1 MAVHRAVDGASR
13 PQEPS
18 TSGILPT
25 DAPYGRGVSTP
36 RPEPRQHAR
45 PGRDPA
51 REGAVVRQRLR
62 AVTGTARPALAWH
75 PATATLPQ
83 VGPPDDPDVGPRP
96 GGIGTPA
103 LGPPDDGAGPAL
115 GGEVPGRRGVPAA
128 PDGAERHRRGRA
140 QGSGDQAAG
149 WLPPRPDVDEGRRTD
164 LAGEPGTGDGEP
176 AALGGADAE
185 AVDRLRSRA
194 AQTASTAYTSAYGH
208 PTSHA
213 GFAGLGEEGRRRW
226 ALRPRVAV
234 AALVVVLLL
243 AAGVV
248 LLRSPADG
256 VTPVAPLDA
265 APTGGAATGADAGPA
280 TSSDVDGT
288 AGGAAAEAADAGG
301 GGAGTG
307 AEGAS
312 GGVVVHVVGQVV
324 TPGLVTVAAD
334 ARVADALD
342 AAGGATA
349 EADLA
354 ALNLARTVTDGEQI
368 VVPRPGEAV
377 PDAGSAPPAAGTS
390 ADGTV
395 DLNTADAAAL
405 DALPGIGPVLAERIV
420 AWREENGPFTTV
432 DELGEVSGIGPAVL
446 ADVRDL
452 VRV

>member
-1 MAVHRAVDGASR
+1 M
-13 PQEPS
+13 
-18 TSGILPT
+18 
-25 DAPYGRGVSTP
+25 STP

-62 AVTGTARPALAWH
+62 AVTGTGRPALAWH
-75 PATATLPQ
+75 PATAALPQ
-83 VGPPDDPDVGPRP
+83 GGPPDDPDVGPWP
-96 GGIGTPA
+96 GGLRPSA
-103 LGPPDDGAGPAL
+103 LGPGDGAGPAP
-115 GGEVPGRRGVPAA
+115 GGEVPALPGVPAA
-128 PDGAERHRRGRA
+128 PDGAERHGRGRA
-140 QGSGDQAAG
+140 RGSGDRAAG
-149 WLPPRPDVDEGRRTD
+149 WLPPRPDVDEGQGVD
-164 LAGEPGTGDGEP
+164 LAGEPGTGDDEP
-176 AALGGADAE
+176 TAFEGADAE
-185 AVDRLRSRA
+185 SVDRLRSRA
-194 AQTASTAYTSAYGH
+194 AQTASTAYTAAYGH

-234 AALVVVLLL
+234 TSLVVVLLL
-243 AAGVV
+243 TAAVV
-248 LLRSPADG
+248 LVRTPAGG
-256 VTPVAPLDA
+256 VTPVASLDA
-265 APTGGAATGADAGPA
+265 APTAGAATGPDAEPAISSDADEAVGSAAREAAGADDAGA
-280 TSSDVDGT
+280 S
-288 AGGAAAEAADAGG
+288 
-301 GGAGTG
+301 TG
-307 AEGAS
+307 ADGVPS
-312 GGVVVHVVGQVV
+312 DGVVVHVVGQVV

-334 ARVADALD
+334 ARVADALE

-349 EADLA
+349 DADLA

-377 PDAGSAPPAAGTS
+377 PATGSAPPAAGTA